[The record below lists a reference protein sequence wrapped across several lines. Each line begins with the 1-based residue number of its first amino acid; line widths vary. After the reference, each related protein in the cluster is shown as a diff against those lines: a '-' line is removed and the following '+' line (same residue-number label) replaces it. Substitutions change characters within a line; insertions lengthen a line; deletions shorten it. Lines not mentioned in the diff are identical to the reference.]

1 MPLVKRRGWIG
12 VVAAALIGAVAIS
25 WVLLNDASH
34 RQAGRSVAVAP
45 TPVVAQPVAFT
56 TQRTRIRAIGTARAV
71 RSVTLYPASDG
82 EVKLLAIDPGS
93 KVREGDVLLK
103 LDDRQAALN
112 VELAQVAIKNAQ
124 QLLQRYER
132 IKDTGAV
139 SASTLDTA
147 RNDVEAAMIELRQAR
162 ETLRDRTLAAPF
174 DGYVGL
180 TDIDVGDRITTST
193 AVTTLDDRS
202 TLLIDF
208 QVPETYIER
217 VRIGSAISLRT
228 TTLDSVH
235 TQGDVA
241 DIDSRIDPVTR
252 TVQVRAR
259 FDNGQDRFRPGMSF
273 EISLEFEGRAYPSV
287 PEIALQWGSEGAYL
301 WAIEDGLAHRVPA
314 LVVERQESR
323 ILVDTDLDA
332 GDPIIV
338 EGMQK
343 MRDGL
348 PVRVDPSDIETR
360 RPIAVILDPEDAG

>member
-1 MPLVKRRGWIG
+1 MPVVKRRGWIG
-12 VVAAALIGAVAIS
+12 VMAAALIGAVAVA
-25 WVLLNDASH
+25 WVLLNGGPDQ
-34 RQAGRSVAVAP
+34 RAGQSTARAP

-56 TQRTRIRAIGTARAV
+56 PQQTRIRAIGTARAV

-82 EVKLLAIDPGS
+82 EVVVLDIDPGS
-93 KVREGDVLLK
+93 KVQQGDVLLK
-103 LDDRQAALN
+103 LDDRQAALD
-112 VELAQVAIKNAQ
+112 VQLAQVAIKNAQ
-124 QLLQRYER
+124 QLLARYER

-139 SASTLDTA
+139 SASTIDTA
-147 RNDVEAAMIELRQAR
+147 RNDVEAAMIELKQAR
-162 ETLRDRTLAAPF
+162 ETLRDRTLRAPF

-217 VRIGSAISLRT
+217 VAIGSAVSLRA
-228 TTLDSVH
+228 TTLEAARTEGGV
-235 TQGDVA
+235 T

-252 TVQVRAR
+252 TVQVRAG
-259 FDNGQDRFRPGMSF
+259 FNNKQDRFRPGMSF
-273 EISLEFEGRAYPSV
+273 EISMDFKGRDYPSV

-301 WAIEDGLAHRVPA
+301 WTIEDGLAQRVPA
-314 LVVERQESR
+314 LVIERQDSR
-323 ILVDTDLDA
+323 ILVDADIEKGDLVV
-332 GDPIIV
+332 V

-348 PVRVDPSDIETR
+348 PVRVDPSDIRTR
-360 RPIAVILDPEDAG
+360 QPIAVILDPEDAG